1 MINLVDF
8 FWWQWQVK
16 RRTRLMSG
24 EELPN
29 LGEINGKVDTTLRAV
44 EAREAVGDVE
54 YGFAVSAW

>member
-1 MINLVDF
+1 
-8 FWWQWQVK
+8 
-16 RRTRLMSG
+16 MSG